1 MQGRDPHLT
10 ISLCI
15 SDHGLRISATDC
27 GQMHHGSINYQRERH
42 VRTGI
47 WRDSLCVNNLDAMQK
62 FYEEVMA
69 LPLMTRFP
77 NAAFFKIADGYGG
90 HSQVLALFD
99 RSESPVIVGR
109 TQKPP
114 PLITSLSRFLSPI
127 SRAKREDWKRWGS

>member
-1 MQGRDPHLT
+1 
-10 ISLCI
+10 
-15 SDHGLRISATDC
+15 
-27 GQMHHGSINYQRERH
+27 
-42 VRTGI
+42 
-47 WRDSLCVNNLDAMQK
+47 
-62 FYEEVMA
+62 MA